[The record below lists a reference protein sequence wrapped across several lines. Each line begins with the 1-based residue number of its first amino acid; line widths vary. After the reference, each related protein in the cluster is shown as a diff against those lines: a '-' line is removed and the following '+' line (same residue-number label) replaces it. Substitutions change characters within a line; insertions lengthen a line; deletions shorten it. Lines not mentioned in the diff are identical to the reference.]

1 MSKKRRTIPSKL
13 NSSILIM
20 TSEEATL
27 SKKPRYNGFGGGYGA
42 HGDTKY
48 NRNKAKRDFRREIG
62 E

>member
-48 NRNKAKRDFRREIG
+48 NRNKAKRDFR
-62 E
+62 